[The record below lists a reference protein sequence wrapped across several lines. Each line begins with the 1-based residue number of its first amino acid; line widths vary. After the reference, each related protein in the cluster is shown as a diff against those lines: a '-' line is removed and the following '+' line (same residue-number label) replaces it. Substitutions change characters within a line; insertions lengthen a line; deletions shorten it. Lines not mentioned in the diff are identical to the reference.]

1 MTPNQIFKKY
11 LLISGALLT
20 LSAGAFAATSTG
32 NGSTGTPV
40 SAAARFDNS
49 ITINEKLLQSFKQ
62 TFPDAEQVKWME
74 AEDKYTVNFKEKGIL
89 TKIEYDK
96 EGNFLS
102 SLRYYT
108 EKNLP
113 INILCRLQKKYADK
127 KVFGVTEMATE
138 TSVEYY
144 IKLEDDN
151 SWMTVR
157 SGVDGNLQVV
167 EKYKKAS

>member
-1 MTPNQIFKKY
+1 MTPSQHIKKY
-11 LLISGALLT
+11 LLITGLLLS
-20 LSAGAFAATSTG
+20 LSAGVFAATGTNPG
-32 NGSTGTPV
+32 NSNNITV
-40 SAAARFDNS
+40 SD
-49 ITINEKLLQSFKQ
+49 KLLQTFKQ
-62 TFPDAEQVKWME
+62 TFPDAEQVKWLE
-74 AEDKYTVNFKEKGIL
+74 QEDKYTVNFKEKGII

-96 EGNFLS
+96 EGNFMS

-113 INILCRLQKKYADK
+113 VNILCRLQKKYADK

-138 TSVEYY
+138 TAVEYY

-151 SWMTVR
+151 NWITVK
-157 SGVDGNLQVV
+157 STVDGNMQVV

>member
-1 MTPNQIFKKY
+1 MTPIQSFKKY
-11 LLISGALLT
+11 LLVTTCLFS
-20 LSAGAFAATSTG
+20 LSAGVFAGTSARS
-32 NGSTGTPV
+32 NAV
-40 SAAARFDNS
+40 SSVPADK
-49 ITINEKLLQSFKQ
+49 ITVSEKLLQTFKQ

-74 AEDKYTVNFKEKGIL
+74 QEDKYTVNFKEKGII

-113 INILCRLQKKYADK
+113 VNILCRLQKKYADK

-138 TSVEYY
+138 TAVEYF

-151 SWMTVR
+151 SWITVK
-157 SGVDGNLQVV
+157 SSVDGNMQVV

>member
-1 MTPNQIFKKY
+1 MTPSQHIKKH
-11 LLISGALLT
+11 LLITGLLLS
-20 LSAGAFAATSTG
+20 LSAGVFAATG
-32 NGSTGTPV
+32 TGTDPV
-40 SAAARFDNS
+40 NTDKISVSD
-49 ITINEKLLQSFKQ
+49 KLLQAFKQ

-74 AEDKYTVNFKEKGIL
+74 QEDKYTVNFKEKGII

-96 EGNFLS
+96 EGNFMS

-113 INILCRLQKKYADK
+113 VNILCRLQKKYADK

-138 TSVEYY
+138 TAVEYY
-144 IKLEDDN
+144 IKLEDDK
-151 SWMTVR
+151 SWITVK
-157 SGVDGNLQVV
+157 SSVDGNMQVV